1 MDPKQKNILFWL
13 GSAVLVALTLFLL
26 VSTNQAANTAA
37 TTNTISFSGQGKVVA
52 KPDIALLDLSI
63 LTEAE
68 TSKAAQNENSNRSKR
83 LVEFLKKEGIED
95 KDIKTTGYNIYPQY
109 TYPQYEKA
117 RITGY
122 QVNQMIQVRVRNLD
136 AVDTILDGVVSAG
149 ANQINNF
156 QLTVDD
162 SEELLADARDEAI
175 ADAKEKARALER
187 QLGVKLGRIVNF
199 SESGAGM
206 PVPMYKDA
214 MSERA
219 YGMGGGGPAIP
230 GGENEI
236 SVNVQITYQIK

>member
-1 MDPKQKNILFWL
+1 MDPKQKNVLFWL

-122 QVNQMIQVRVRNLD
+122 QVNQMVQVRVRNLD
-136 AVDTILDGVVSAG
+136 TVDTVLDGVVSAG

-162 SEELLADARDEAI
+162 SDELMADARDEAI

-199 SESGAGM
+199 SENGTGGIPM
-206 PVPMYKDA
+206 PMYDA
-214 MSERA
+214 A
-219 YGMGGGGPAIP
+219 VYKGGMGGGGPAIP
-230 GGENEI
+230 SGENEI